1 MPFFEG
7 PGPGPGPL
15 YKVCYSLLGKA
26 FEKQT
31 KIIEEQG
38 KKVEAVEVLKPEE
51 NKEEIKSVKGL
62 FPKGMRTNEIKNEID
77 EIKKWEEKI
86 RPQHLVYKVNKYKY
100 DFEIWISH
108 EYGTT
113 RSFDDSKIVFI
124 IVKLVWCWNRSNQ
137 FIRWFDKF

>member
-15 YKVCYSLLGKA
+15 YKVCYSFLGKA

-51 NKEEIKSVKGL
+51 NKEGIKSVKGL

-77 EIKKWEEKI
+77 EIKK
-86 RPQHLVYKVNKYKY
+86 
-100 DFEIWISH
+100 
-108 EYGTT
+108 
-113 RSFDDSKIVFI
+113 
-124 IVKLVWCWNRSNQ
+124 
-137 FIRWFDKF
+137 